1 MSRTGSS
8 GVALLGQRPLSPL
21 VRVPEIHSHLL
32 ARAGELPLMAMFGV
46 GYTELIVVMVIVL
59 VLFGHRLPS
68 VMRSMG
74 RGIKE
79 FKEGIN
85 DDSSVEDDEDVKDTK
100 ASGPYD
106 KKP

>member
-1 MSRTGSS
+1 MSP
-8 GVALLGQRPLSPL
+8 LLG
-21 VRVPEIHSHLL
+21 
-32 ARAGELPLMAMFGV
+32 MFGI
-46 GYTELIVVMVIVL
+46 GMQEMIIVMVIVL

-85 DDSSVEDDEDVKDTK
+85 DPTDDEDDRLDDAKPKKSQEDTVNH
-100 ASGPYD
+100 
-106 KKP
+106 

>member
-1 MSRTGSS
+1 
-8 GVALLGQRPLSPL
+8 
-21 VRVPEIHSHLL
+21 
-32 ARAGELPLMAMFGV
+32 MFGI
-46 GYTELIVVMVIVL
+46 GTQELVIVMVVVL

-85 DDSSVEDDEDVKDTK
+85 DPSQDDENLDEPRSKKSEDTVSK
-100 ASGPYD
+100 
-106 KKP
+106 

>member
-1 MSRTGSS
+1 
-8 GVALLGQRPLSPL
+8 
-21 VRVPEIHSHLL
+21 
-32 ARAGELPLMAMFGV
+32 MFGI

-85 DDSSVEDDEDVKDTK
+85 DAPLEDDDEDVKAEK
-100 ASGPYD
+100 ADKNGPYD

>member
-1 MSRTGSS
+1 M
-8 GVALLGQRPLSPL
+8 SPL
-21 VRVPEIHSHLL
+21 L
-32 ARAGELPLMAMFGV
+32 AMFGI
-46 GYTELIVVMVIVL
+46 GTTEMIVVMVVIL

-85 DDSSVEDDEDVKDTK
+85 DPSAEDDEHLEDVK
-100 ASGPYD
+100 P
-106 KKP
+106 KKSPEDAVN

>member
-1 MSRTGSS
+1 MS
-8 GVALLGQRPLSPL
+8 LPPLF
-21 VRVPEIHSHLL
+21 
-32 ARAGELPLMAMFGV
+32 AFFGI
-46 GYTELIVVMVIVL
+46 GTQELIIVMIVIL

-85 DDSSVEDDEDVKDTK
+85 DDVTDPDEPKGEKGTY
-100 ASGPYD
+100 GP
-106 KKP
+106 